1 MSIPNDLVGLP
12 VAKAFAVERCQ
23 LASDEAENRLH
34 HWITMVPSIAW
45 TPAPGSYGGQWVPL
59 DHVIRPEVF
68 ALDVAASELVGEY
81 TETKFLSDEFFPNAP
96 IGILGNRLHI
106 LLSMS
111 SLALLLPPAPTPKRR
126 GAPGFHDW
134 AGLAGWLAM
143 HMHYDGIPEH
153 QAKLARL
160 CEQYF
165 LDRRM
170 PVPDTRELQRFA
182 ARAWDAASAARR

>member
-12 VAKAFAVERCQ
+12 VAKAVAVERCQ

-34 HWITMVPSIAW
+34 QLITQVPSIAW
-45 TPAPGSYGGQWVPL
+45 TPAPGSCGGQWVPL
-59 DHVIRPEVF
+59 DRVIRPEVF
-68 ALDVAASELVGEY
+68 ALDVAASELVGCD
-81 TETKFLSDEFFPNAP
+81 TEIDFSSDEFFNGP
-96 IGILGNRLHI
+96 IGILGRRLHI
-106 LLSMS
+106 LLSIS
-111 SLALLLPPAPTPKRR
+111 SLSLLLPPAPASKRR

-134 AGLAGWLAM
+134 SGLGGWLAM
-143 HMHYDGIPEH
+143 HMHHAGIPKY
-153 QAKLARL
+153 QAELARM

-182 ARAWDAASAARR
+182 ARAWEAADAARR